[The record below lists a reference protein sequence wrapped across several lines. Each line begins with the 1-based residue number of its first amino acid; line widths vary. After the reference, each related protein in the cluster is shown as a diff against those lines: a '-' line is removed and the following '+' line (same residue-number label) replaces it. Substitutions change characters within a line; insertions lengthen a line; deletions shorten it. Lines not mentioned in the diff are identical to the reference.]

1 MEREWIDVQDTYR
14 IGNAQTIGTYHNQ
27 SNYFSIRSDNFVLA
41 VLADGTIDHIN
52 GRRCAVLAVEICMRE
67 FLVQMPKEEVLP
79 FFDFLAGKVQ
89 KEIHQYIYSGKMPN
103 LSLSLLFLKDR
114 ELFFYTVGNNQVF
127 LYDGK
132 DYKLLRERS
141 GQVSFGEKM
150 TAGMVS
156 GGVHEAL
163 QEKEIV
169 SYLKKKEHPFDKA
182 QKLILGVRKKNRKRA
197 GNATVILVEDTL

>member
-1 MEREWIDVQDTYR
+1 MWNTYR
-14 IGNAQTIGTYHNQ
+14 IGNAQTIGDYHTQ
-27 SNYFSIRSDNFVLA
+27 SNYFSTRNDNFVLA

-52 GRRCAVLAVEICMRE
+52 GRRCAVLAVEACIRE
-67 FLVQMPKEEVLP
+67 FTVQVQKEEVFPL
-79 FFDFLAGKVQ
+79 FDFLAGKTQ
-89 KEIHQYIYSGKMPN
+89 KEIRDYIYSGKTPS

-114 ELFFYTVGNNQVF
+114 ELFYYSVGNNRIF
-127 LYDGK
+127 LYDGR
-132 DYKLLRERS
+132 DYKPFRERS
-141 GQVSFGEKM
+141 GKVFFGERM

-163 QEKEIV
+163 PEKEMV

-182 QKLILGVRKKNRKRA
+182 QKMILGVRKKNRKRA